1 MIIDALID
9 KIQLTG
15 NPSVIGLD
23 TCIDYLPHEMQEVCT
38 TLEEAGKQITKFNF
52 DLIDTL
58 KDVIPAVKVQVAYY
72 EMYGVEGMKAFRDTI
87 AYARSNGLIVIA
99 DVKRNDIGSTAAAY
113 SKGYIGKCKLAG
125 GEVTP
130 YESDFITVNGYL
142 GSDGIL
148 PFVED
153 CKKYDKG
160 LFALVKTS
168 NPTSGELQDKIMD
181 NGKTLY
187 LINLHLSAYTSDG
200 TISAEQFMI
209 LLNDMALLSAE
220 GDYVIAGGDFNKDLL
235 GNSPEVFGV
244 SGADYTWA
252 QPLPVSWI
260 PDQLSLVSSLDEDHP
275 VPSCRNADKPYAPGE
290 SFVLIVDGFIVSDNV
305 QVISAQV
312 EDEGFA
318 FSDHNP
324 VSMQF
329 LLAE

>member
-1 MIIDALID
+1 MIIDQLID
-9 KIQLTG
+9 KIQLTN

-23 TCIDYLPHEMQEVCT
+23 TCIDYLPQEMQEVCT

-58 KDVIPAVKVQVAYY
+58 KDVVPAVKVQVAYY

-113 SKGYIGKCKLAG
+113 SKGYIGKCKLVG

-130 YESDFITVNGYL
+130 YESDFITVNGDL
-142 GSDGIL
+142 GSDGLL

-187 LINLHLSAYTSDG
+187 DN
-200 TISAEQFMI
+200 
-209 LLNDMALLSAE
+209 MATL
-220 GDYVIAGGDFNKDLL
+220 
-235 GNSPEVFGV
+235 
-244 SGADYTWA
+244 
-252 QPLPVSWI
+252 
-260 PDQLSLVSSLDEDHP
+260 
-275 VPSCRNADKPYAPGE
+275 
-290 SFVLIVDGFIVSDNV
+290 VDGWGAELGGKYGYSSIGGVVGATHKEQAQAIRKAHPNMFFLIPGYGAQGGKAEDLAVCFENKMGGIVNSSRGILCAYRKPQYAGMDYK
-305 QVISAQV
+305 QA
-312 EDEGFA
+312 A
-318 FSDHNP
+318 
-324 VSMQF
+324 
-329 LLAE
+329 LAAAIDMKKDITRCL